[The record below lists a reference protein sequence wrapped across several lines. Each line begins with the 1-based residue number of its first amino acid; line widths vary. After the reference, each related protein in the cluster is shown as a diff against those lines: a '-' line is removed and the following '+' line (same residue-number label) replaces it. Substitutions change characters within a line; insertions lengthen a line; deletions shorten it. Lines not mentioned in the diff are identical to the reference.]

1 MKVDVEMIKK
11 LELLC
16 ALDITD
22 KEGFASDIEKVLNYS
37 EMLNE
42 LLPDETEQKG
52 SQDLRQRPC
61 PEREDQVIRGFTP
74 EQALKNAP
82 DAVGRS
88 FRMPRIVD

>member
-1 MKVDVEMIKK
+1 MKVDVDMIKK

-42 LLPDETEQKG
+42 LLPDETEQKS
-52 SQDLRQRPC
+52 SQDLRQRSC
-61 PEREDQVIRGFTP
+61 PEREDQVVRGFTP

>member
-1 MKVDVEMIKK
+1 MKVDVDMIKK

-22 KEGFASDIEKVLNYS
+22 KEAFASDIEKVLNYS

-42 LLPDETEQKG
+42 LLPEETEQNG
-52 SQDLRQRPC
+52 SQELRQRSC